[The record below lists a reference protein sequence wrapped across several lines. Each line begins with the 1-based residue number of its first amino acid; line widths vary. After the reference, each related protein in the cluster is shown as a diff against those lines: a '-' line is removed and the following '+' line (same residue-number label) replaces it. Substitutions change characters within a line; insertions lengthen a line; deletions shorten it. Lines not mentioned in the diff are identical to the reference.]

1 MATPLTSTSQTES
14 YGNIFREVTASAK
27 QLLKSEVEL
36 IKVELKDLST
46 QASNHLTQAILFG
59 ALIIVSVVPLLAS
72 AVIALGQYW
81 NDNYALSSLVVGLV
95 CLGTGGFFGYRAFN
109 NLTSVKMMPASSVA
123 VAEGAEA
130 VQRKTGQVAE
140 AVAGDKN
147 EIH

>member
-1 MATPLTSTSQTES
+1 MANPLATTSHTES
-14 YGNIFREVTASAK
+14 YGDIFREVTSSAK

-46 QASNHLTQAILFG
+46 QVSSHLSQAILFG
-59 ALIIVSVVPLLAS
+59 AMIIVSIVPLLAS

-81 NDNYALSSLVVGLV
+81 NDNYALSSLVVGLISMAAS
-95 CLGTGGFFGYRAFN
+95 FYFGSRAIGK
-109 NLTSVKMMPASSVA
+109 LTSVPVMPASSSSL
-123 VAEGAEA
+123 AEGAEA